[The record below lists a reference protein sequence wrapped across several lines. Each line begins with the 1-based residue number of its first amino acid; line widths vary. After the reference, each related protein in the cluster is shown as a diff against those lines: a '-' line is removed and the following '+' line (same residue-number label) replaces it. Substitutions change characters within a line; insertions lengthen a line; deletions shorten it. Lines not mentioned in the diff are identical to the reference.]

1 MSSMAKRTNDNVD
14 KLSSKELA
22 ALARPARA
30 KSREAKRE
38 ALERATRGLRVDVR
52 VTPSLYRP
60 R

>member
-1 MSSMAKRTNDNVD
+1 MSAMAKTNSNVR
-14 KLSSKELA
+14 KLSSSERA
-22 ALARPARA
+22 ALTRPARA

-38 ALERATRGLRVDVR
+38 AVERATRGLRVDVR

>member
-1 MSSMAKRTNDNVD
+1 MSAMAKTNSNVRN
-14 KLSSKELA
+14 LSSSERV
-22 ALARPARA
+22 ALTRPARA

-38 ALERATRGLRVDVR
+38 AVERATRGLRVDVR